1 MSTWVGMGPVIG
13 PGSLDGFAIGVM
25 MSGVCFLAVMAPR
38 RARRRQAVAGG
49 TEGMLTGG
57 PREWLSRRPRVPRIS
72 RASRVS
78 GIPQVSAVSGIPE
91 VSGAR
96 AFDAGVLEPGAFEAG
111 AFGRGPFGP
120 GPFTAGAERL
130 ARPGEPGALN
140 DADSAPS
147 VGDEGRAAGGHRSRH
162 RLNGPLR
169 GRMSPDRTPG
179 GGTSREG
186 GPRGGVA
193 LGDVPRSGGGFPD
206 SAFPESASPDSGFP
220 DVSIPDEARR
230 DTGRLEP
237 LPSYMAL
244 RDAGW
249 LESAD
254 TGRPEPRDDGRLE
267 PRDTGR
273 LNPRDGGRLEPPFPD
288 WASRDE
294 APFPKTALR
303 DRGRPDVEFPDIAF
317 PDGTF
322 GTSKRPESRRLPRHA
337 APAVGLG
344 SKVSHRLTGL
354 FARPTASDARG

>member
-1 MSTWVGMGPVIG
+1 
-13 PGSLDGFAIGVM
+13 
-25 MSGVCFLAVMAPR
+25 
-38 RARRRQAVAGG
+38 
-49 TEGMLTGG
+49 
-57 PREWLSRRPRVPRIS
+57 
-72 RASRVS
+72 
-78 GIPQVSAVSGIPE
+78 
-91 VSGAR
+91 
-96 AFDAGVLEPGAFEAG
+96 
-111 AFGRGPFGP
+111 
-120 GPFTAGAERL
+120 
-130 ARPGEPGALN
+130 
-140 DADSAPS
+140 
-147 VGDEGRAAGGHRSRH
+147 
-162 RLNGPLR
+162 
-169 GRMSPDRTPG
+169 
-179 GGTSREG
+179 
-186 GPRGGVA
+186 
-193 LGDVPRSGGGFPD
+193 
-206 SAFPESASPDSGFP
+206 
-220 DVSIPDEARR
+220 
-230 DTGRLEP
+230 
-237 LPSYMAL
+237 MAL